1 MLLSCAQTENS
12 RNEARRTIEDRTA
25 KIDKTKGQLA
35 SHEEELAEAEN
46 VLEEIRD
53 SLKGE

>member
-25 KIDKTKGQLA
+25 KIDKNKGQLA